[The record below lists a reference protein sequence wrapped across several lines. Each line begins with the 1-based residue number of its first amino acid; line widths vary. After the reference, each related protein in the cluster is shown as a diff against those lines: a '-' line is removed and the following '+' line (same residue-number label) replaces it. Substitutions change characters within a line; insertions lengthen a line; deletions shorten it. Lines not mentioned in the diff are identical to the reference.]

1 MDFNELAREYGTP
14 LYVYD
19 FDYITNRYNML
30 KNAFS
35 ARKSLICYAVKANSN
50 LSVLKLLASLG
61 TGFDCVSIGEVRRAL
76 LAGAK
81 KYQIIL
87 SGVGKRDDELDEAL
101 KSDILM
107 ISQKS

>member
-1 MDFNELAREYGTP
+1 MDFNELAKTYQTP

-19 FDYITNRYNML
+19 FDHISRRYEEL

-50 LSVLKLLASLG
+50 LSVLKHLANLG
-61 TGFDCVSIGEVRRAL
+61 SGFDCVSIGEVRRAL

-81 KYQIIL
+81 KYQIIF
-87 SGVGKRDDELDEAL
+87 SGVGKRACGANR
-101 KSDILM
+101 
-107 ISQKS
+107 